1 MSRRAPLFFPW
12 RPVAAPH
19 GRRLSD
25 DAHEWAARH
34 RLFPTEK
41 LSKKFAAVEVGSLA
55 ALVYPG
61 AHHEAQQT
69 IADFLGWVFL
79 EDDIF
84 DEEDA
89 TDPPRLARLLTAFGE
104 VLDGLEP
111 PPDAPPA
118 VLALADVRAR
128 LRALGSEASFRRF
141 ADSMRE
147 FWFDGVLAEA
157 QQRLAP
163 GLPSLERY
171 LELRMIS
178 VGALPCFDLIELAYG
193 FTLPPDVVVD
203 PEVIE
208 MRRLGTLEI
217 ALTNDVFSYEK
228 ELKAGDPLNF
238 VHLMHQHH
246 ELALDEAFDRTIR
259 VHNDVIAQFDAVAHD
274 LERRSPALRLY
285 VEGHRR
291 WMRGAWDWQTAARR
305 YRGGAEEQ
313 APWSS

>member
-1 MSRRAPLFFPW
+1 MSRRSLFYPW
-12 RPVAAPH
+12 RSVAAPQ
-19 GRRLSD
+19 GRRLSE
-25 DAHEWAARH
+25 DAEEWAARH
-34 RLFPTEK
+34 RLFATEK
-41 LSKKFAAVEVGSLA
+41 LAKKFAAVEVGSLA

-61 AHHEAQQT
+61 APHEAQQT

-89 TDPPRLARLLTAFGE
+89 NEPPRLAHLLTAFAE

-141 ADSMRE
+141 ADSMRA

-157 QQRLAP
+157 EQRSEP

-171 LELRMIS
+171 LDLRMIS

-193 FTLPPDVVVD
+193 FTLHEDVVTD
-203 PEVIE
+203 AEVVE

-246 ELALDEAFDRTIR
+246 GISLDDAFDRTIR
-259 VHNDVIAQFDAVAHD
+259 VHNDVIAQFDVIAHD
-274 LERRSPALRLY
+274 VERRGPALRLY

-305 YRGGAEEQ
+305 YRGGEER
-313 APWSS
+313 AWTP